1 MSDETPQSSMRKFLI
16 VMGLALGLPST
27 IVGLF
32 FLLYQLVKAQL
43 ISWNALLIILLVV
56 IGYMLFLM
64 VKNVLVKKNRQ

>member
-1 MSDETPQSSMRKFLI
+1 MSETPQSPMRKFLI

-32 FLLYQLVKAQL
+32 FLLYQLVKAQI

-64 VKNVLVKKNRQ
+64 VKNVLDKKNRQ

>member
-1 MSDETPQSSMRKFLI
+1 MRKFLI

-56 IGYMLFLM
+56 SGYMLFLM